1 MHQENGRYYYSP
13 SDLHEFIASPFA
25 TWMSRYALDSPD
37 LVQPD
42 PEPLTLTTFAERG
55 RKHEQACLAQLRQEG
70 REVYMLPADAGR
82 VEATITAMQAGHEVI
97 YRGGLQSG
105 VVQDAR
111 REYFLARPD
120 FLVRTAG
127 ASALG
132 NYRYEVWDVTL
143 AVQPSPTHLIQLCC
157 STDLLQTAQEQR
169 PDSMLLWLGSDER
182 RRFRIAD
189 FIYYYLALKQ
199 AFLAY
204 MRHFDPASRPGPEL
218 GGDYGRWTSQA
229 TRILETADHLSRVA
243 NITVSQIQKLNAAG
257 ITTLTSL
264 AETTLAHVPRID
276 DAVFA
281 RLKEQAQLQVAS
293 VGAGPPAYRIL
304 TPDPPAQRRGLA
316 LLPPASPG
324 DIFFDMEGYPLVKGG
339 LEYLFGA
346 LAFDNGQSTFHD
358 WWAHDIDQERQ
369 AFCAFID
376 WAYARWQADPTLHIY
391 HYANYEVAALRRLMG
406 RHGSRE
412 AKVDTLL
419 RHEVFV
425 DLYAVVRHG
434 VRIGEPHYSIKN
446 LERLYRPARAGEVTS
461 AVDSIA
467 VYERWLASSEAQDW
481 TASPL
486 LQTIR
491 AYNRD
496 DCESTWRL
504 TCWLRERQQEAGIA
518 WIPKQ
523 DTPPEVPQE
532 PDSLAD
538 PTSPQ
543 ALAQTLLAEI
553 PPAPQRQASR
563 WQTQE
568 LLGQMVEFHRREAKP
583 VWWAMFDRHA
593 MTEEELVQDMNCL
606 GGLRR
611 LPQPPEPIKHS
622 HGFWYGYDPDQDTK
636 LDVGAQCYFA
646 HDLEVKIP
654 IHAVDRELGRI
665 CLKFSPQRLK
675 QLPSGLPP
683 DSLSLIPDEYVSA
696 RAIES
701 AVQAVAQTWQEENR
715 LPAALHDFLLRRS
728 PRMQPRQSP
737 TDDGALIGPNEDLSH
752 AVLQLVE
759 SLDHSTL
766 CLQGPPGSGKTT
778 LGAQMILALLGRGKR
793 VGITANSHAA
803 ILNLIRKCKEL
814 RQGRLECLKIGGP
827 SEERF
832 FELCPEATHVPSVRN
847 AIPRLEQFRLIGGTA
862 WAFSDPGLRGRLD
875 YLFVDE
881 AGQVSVANLIG
892 MAAATDNIVLCG
904 DQMQL
909 GQPIQGAH
917 PGESGLSIL
926 EYLLQGKATI
936 PPDMGVF
943 LATTWRLHPEICHF
957 LSDAVYEG
965 RLHAAPHTVNRR
977 VCGPKAGQSGEGAGA
992 SHQPPVTS
1000 HWPEAGLIFVPVPH
1014 EGNTQASDEEVQAIR
1029 AVVGELLGRDITD
1042 TTGQRLRPLQLSDI
1056 LCVAPYNMQVRK
1068 LQAALGPEA
1077 RVGTVD
1083 KFQGQEAPVVILSMC
1098 ASQGDTSPRGI
1109 DFLFH
1114 KNRLN
1119 VALSRAQSLAIVVA
1133 SPALARTCCQS
1144 LAHMEQVNLFCRV
1157 MEEGR
1162 PLLDTVDN
1170 APSSSRADESVSRR
1184 RK

>member
-1 MHQENGRYYYSP
+1 MQKDNGRYYYGP
-13 SDLHEFIASPFA
+13 TDLNEFLASPFA
-25 TWMSRYALDSPD
+25 TWMSRYALDSPGQA
-37 LVQPD
+37 QPD
-42 PEPLTLTTFAERG
+42 PEPLSLTTLTERG
-55 RKHEQACLAQLRQEG
+55 RRHEQACLTQLRQEG
-70 REVYMLPADAGR
+70 REIYMLPAGVDR
-82 VEATITAMQAGHEVI
+82 MEATITAMQAGHEVI
-97 YRGGLQSG
+97 YQGWLQSSA
-105 VVQDAR
+105 VQDVR
-111 REYFLARPD
+111 PEYFFGRPD
-120 FLVRTAG
+120 FLVQTAG

-132 NYRYEVWDVTL
+132 NYGYEVWDATL
-143 AVQPSPTHLIQLCC
+143 ATQSGPAHLIQLCC
-157 STDLLQTAQEQR
+157 SADLLQAVQGQR
-169 PDSMLLWLGSDER
+169 PDSMLLWLGSGER
-182 RRFRIAD
+182 RHFRTAD
-189 FIYYYLALKQ
+189 FIYYYLTLKQ

-204 MRHFDPASRPGPEL
+204 MQHFDPAVQPSPEL
-218 GGDYGRWTSQA
+218 GGDYGRWTVQA

-243 NITVSQIQKLNAAG
+243 SISVSQIQKLNAAG

-264 AETTLAHVPRID
+264 AESTLTHVPRIED
-276 DAVFA
+276 TVFA
-281 RLKEQAQLQVAS
+281 RLKEQAQLQAAS
-293 VGAGPPAYRIL
+293 VGADQPAYRIL
-304 TPDPPAQRRGLA
+304 TPDQPAQRRGLA

-346 LAFDNGQSTFHD
+346 FTLDDDQRMFHD
-358 WWAHDIDQERQ
+358 WWAHDIDQERR
-369 AFCAFID
+369 AFCDFID
-376 WAYARWQADPTLHIY
+376 WVYARWQADPTMHIY

-412 AKVDTLL
+412 AEVDSLL
-419 RHEVFV
+419 RHEVFI

-434 VRIGEPHYSIKN
+434 VRVGEPHYSIKN
-446 LERLYRPARAGEVTS
+446 LERLYRPVRVGEVTS

-467 VYERWLASSEAQDW
+467 VYERWLASGEAQDW

-486 LQTIR
+486 LQAIR

-496 DCESTWRL
+496 DCESTWQL
-504 TCWLRERQQEAGIA
+504 TCWLWERQQEAGIA

-523 DTPPEVPQE
+523 DVPLESPEE
-532 PDSLAD
+532 PDPLAD
-538 PTSPQ
+538 PASPQ

-553 PPAPQRQASR
+553 PPAPQRRTQAAR
-563 WQTQE
+563 WQAQE

-583 VWWAMFDRHA
+583 MWWAMFDRHA

-611 LPQPPEPIKHS
+611 LSQPPEPIKRS
-622 HGFWYGYDPDQDTK
+622 HGFWYGFDPDQDTK

-646 HDLEVKIP
+646 HDLEMKIP
-654 IHAVDRELGRI
+654 IHAMDQEWGRI
-665 CLKFSPQRLK
+665 CLKFSTRRLK
-675 QLPSGLPP
+675 QLPNGLPP

-696 RAIES
+696 QVIEN
-701 AVQAVAQTWQEENR
+701 AVRDIAQTWQKENQ
-715 LPAALHDFLLRRS
+715 LPPALHDFLLRRP
-728 PRMQPRQSP
+728 PRVGSFESVESIGSDP
-737 TDDGALIGPNEDLSH
+737 TDPTDLSR
-752 AVLQLVE
+752 AVLRLVE

-778 LGAQMILALLGRGKR
+778 LGAGMILSLLDRGKR

-803 ILNLIRKCKEL
+803 ILNLMRKCKEL

-827 SEERF
+827 AEERF
-832 FELCPEATHVPSVRN
+832 FELCPEAAYVQRVRD
-847 AIPRLEQFRLIGGTA
+847 AIPRLEQFRLLGGTA
-862 WAFSDPGLRGRLD
+862 WALSDPGLRGKLD

-881 AGQVSVANLIG
+881 AGQVSVANLMG
-892 MAAATDNIVLCG
+892 MAAATENIVLCG

-909 GQPIQGAH
+909 GQPVQGAH

-943 LATTWRLHPEICHF
+943 LATTWRLHPELCHF

-965 RLHAAPHTVNRR
+965 RLHAAPQTAQRR
-977 VCGPKAGQSGEGAGA
+977 VCLSQTGGRII
-992 SHQPPVTS
+992 TR
-1000 HWPEAGLIFVPVPH
+1000 EAGLVFVSVPH
-1014 EGNTQASDEEVQAIR
+1014 EGNTQASDEEVQAVR
-1029 AVVGELLGRDITD
+1029 EVVGELLGRDITD
-1042 TTGQRLRPLQLSDI
+1042 TSGQRLRPLQLSDI

-1068 LQAALGPEA
+1068 LQTALGPDA

-1098 ASQGDTSPRGI
+1098 ASRGDTSPRGI

-1133 SPALARTCCQS
+1133 SPALARTRCQT
-1144 LAHMEQVNLFCRV
+1144 LTHMEQVNLFCRV
-1157 MEEGR
+1157 MEEGK
-1162 PLLDTVDN
+1162 PSPQN
-1170 APSSSRADESVSRR
+1170 ISSAP
-1184 RK
+1184 

>member
-1 MHQENGRYYYSP
+1 MHQDNGRYYYSP
-13 SDLHEFIASPFA
+13 TDLNEFLASPFA
-25 TWMSRYALDSPD
+25 TWMSRYALDSPGQA
-37 LVQPD
+37 QPD
-42 PEPLTLTTFAERG
+42 PAPLSLTTLAERG
-55 RKHEQACLAQLRQEG
+55 RRHEQACLAQLRQEG
-70 REVYMLPADAGR
+70 RKIYTLPADVDR
-82 VEATITAMQAGHEVI
+82 VEATIAAMRAGHEVI
-97 YRGGLQSG
+97 YQGWLQNG
-105 VVQDAR
+105 ATQDVR
-111 REYFLARPD
+111 PEYFFGRPD
-120 FLVRTAG
+120 FLMRTAG

-132 NYRYEVWDVTL
+132 NYGYEAWNATL
-143 AVQPSPTHLIQLCC
+143 ATQPGPAHLIQLCC
-157 STDLLQTAQEQR
+157 SADLLQTVQGQR
-169 PDSMLLWLGSDER
+169 PDSMLLWLSSGER
-182 RRFRIAD
+182 RRFRTAD
-189 FIYYYLALKQ
+189 FIYYYLVLKQ

-204 MRHFDPASRPGPEL
+204 MQHFDPAVQPSPEL
-218 GGDYGRWTSQA
+218 GGDYGRWTVQA

-243 NITVSQIQKLNAAG
+243 NISVSQIQKLNAVG

-264 AETTLAHVPRID
+264 AESTLAHVPRIED
-276 DAVFA
+276 TVFA
-281 RLKEQAQLQVAS
+281 RLKEQAQLQAAS
-293 VGAGPPAYRIL
+293 AGADQPAYRIL
-304 TPDPPAQRRGLA
+304 LSDSPAGQPVPRRGLA

-346 LAFDNGQSTFHD
+346 LTLDDGQCVFHG
-358 WWAHDIDQERQ
+358 WWAHDIDQERR
-369 AFCAFID
+369 AFCDFID
-376 WAYARWQADPTLHIY
+376 WAYARWQADPAMHIY
-391 HYANYEVAALRRLMG
+391 HYANYEVVALRRLMG

-412 AKVDTLL
+412 AEVDTLL

-425 DLYAVVRHG
+425 DLYAVVR
-434 VRIGEPHYSIKN
+434 VGEPHYSIKN

-467 VYERWLASSEAQDW
+467 VYERWLASGEAQDW

-486 LQTIR
+486 LQAIR

-496 DCESTWRL
+496 DCESTWQL
-504 TCWLRERQQEAGIA
+504 TCWLRERQQEAGIEF
-518 WIPKQ
+518 IGSVESIESVESDPK
-523 DTPPEVPQE
+523 
-532 PDSLAD
+532 D
-538 PTSPQ
+538 PTDSKDPTDP
-543 ALAQTLLAEI
+543 L
-553 PPAPQRQASR
+553 SR
-563 WQTQE
+563 

-611 LPQPPEPIKHS
+611 LSQPPESIKRS
-622 HGFWYGYDPDQDTK
+622 HGFWYSYDPDQDTK

-646 HDLEVKIP
+646 HDLEMKIP
-654 IHAVDRELGRI
+654 IHAVDQERGRI

-675 QLPSGLPP
+675 QLPDGLPP

-696 RAIES
+696 RVIEN
-701 AVQAVAQTWQEENR
+701 AVRDVAQTWKEENR
-715 LPAALHDFLLRRS
+715 LPSALDDFLLRRP
-728 PRMQPRQSP
+728 PRLQPQHS
-737 TDDGALIGPNEDLSH
+737 TDGGALIGPNEDLSD
-752 AVLQLVE
+752 AVLRLVG

-778 LGAQMILALLGRGKR
+778 LGAGMILTLLDRGKR
-793 VGITANSHAA
+793 VGITANSHVA
-803 ILNLIRKCKEL
+803 ILNLMRKCKEL

-827 SEERF
+827 AEERF
-832 FELCPEATHVPSVRN
+832 FELCPEATYVQRVRD
-847 AIPRLEQFRLIGGTA
+847 AIPRLEQFRLLGGTA
-862 WAFSDPGLRGRLD
+862 WALSDPGLRGKLD

-881 AGQVSVANLIG
+881 AGQVSVANLMG
-892 MAAATDNIVLCG
+892 MAAATENIVLCG

-909 GQPIQGAH
+909 GQPVQGAH

-943 LATTWRLHPEICHF
+943 LATTWRLHPELCHF
-957 LSDAVYEG
+957 LSEAVYEG
-965 RLHAAPHTVNRR
+965 RLHAAPQTARRR
-977 VCGPKAGQSGEGAGA
+977 VCILPTGGRII
-992 SHQPPVTS
+992 TR
-1000 HWPEAGLIFVPVPH
+1000 EAGLVFVPVLH
-1014 EGNTQASDEEVQAIR
+1014 EGNTQASDEEVR
-1029 AVVGELLGRDITD
+1029 AVREVVGDLLGRDITD
-1042 TTGQRLRPLQLSDI
+1042 TSGQRLRPLQLADI

-1068 LQAALGPEA
+1068 LQAALGPDA

-1133 SPALARTCCQS
+1133 SPTLARTRCQT
-1144 LAHMEQVNLFCRV
+1144 LAHMELVNLFCRV

-1162 PLLDTVDN
+1162 
-1170 APSSSRADESVSRR
+1170 R
-1184 RK
+1184 

>member
-1 MHQENGRYYYSP
+1 MHKDNGRYYYSP
-13 SDLHEFIASPFA
+13 NDLNEFLASPFA
-25 TWMSRYALDSPD
+25 TWMSRYALDFPGQA
-37 LVQPD
+37 QPD
-42 PEPLTLTTFAERG
+42 PEPLSLTTLAERV
-55 RKHEQACLAQLRQEG
+55 RQREQTCLAQLRQEG
-70 REVYMLPADAGR
+70 REVHTLSADTDR
-82 VEATITAMQAGHEVI
+82 VEATITAMQTGHAVI
-97 YRGGLQSG
+97 YQGWLQND
-105 VVQDAR
+105 VVQDVR
-111 REYFLARPD
+111 PEYFLGRPD
-120 FLVRTAG
+120 FLVRTAEP
-127 ASALG
+127 SALG
-132 NYRYEVWDVTL
+132 NYSYEAWDATL
-143 AVQPSPTHLIQLCC
+143 ATQPSPVHMIQLCC
-157 STDLLQTAQEQR
+157 STDLLRTVQGQW
-169 PDSMLLWLGSDER
+169 PDAMLLWLGSGEQ
-182 RRFRIAD
+182 RRFRTAD

-199 AFLAY
+199 AFLVD
-204 MRHFDPASRPGPEL
+204 MQHFDPAVQPSPEL
-218 GGDYGRWTSQA
+218 SGDYGRWTVQA

-243 NITVSQIQKLNAAG
+243 NISVSQIQKLNAAG

-264 AETTLAHVPRID
+264 AESTLAHVPRID

-281 RLKEQAQLQVAS
+281 RLKEQAQLQAAS
-293 VGAGPPAYRIL
+293 VGADRPAYRIL
-304 TPDPPAQRRGLA
+304 IPDPPDQRRGLA

-346 LAFDNGQSTFHD
+346 LALDDSQRVFHD
-358 WWAHDIDQERQ
+358 WWAHDTDQERR
-369 AFCAFID
+369 AFCDFID
-376 WAYARWQADPTLHIY
+376 WVYARWQADPAMHIY

-406 RHGSRE
+406 RYGSRE
-412 AKVDTLL
+412 AEVDALL

-434 VRIGEPHYSIKN
+434 IRVGEPHYSIKN
-446 LERLYRPARAGEVTS
+446 LERLYRPERAGEVTS

-467 VYERWLASSEAQDW
+467 AYERWLASGEAQDR

-486 LQTIR
+486 LQAIR
-491 AYNRD
+491 AYNQD
-496 DCESTWRL
+496 DCESTWQL

-523 DTPPEVPQE
+523 DAPPEAPEE
-532 PDSLAD
+532 PDLLAD
-538 PTSPQ
+538 PASPQ
-543 ALAQTLLAEI
+543 ALAHTLLAEI
-553 PPAPQRQASR
+553 PSAPQRHTQAAR

-568 LLGQMVEFHRREAKP
+568 MLGQMVEFHRREAKP

-611 LPQPPEPIKHS
+611 LSQPPEPIKRS
-622 HGFWYGYDPDQDTK
+622 QGFWYGFDPDQDTK

-646 HDLEVKIP
+646 HDLEIKIP
-654 IHAVDRELGRI
+654 IHAVDQERGRI

-675 QLPSGLPP
+675 QLPDGLPP
-683 DSLSLIPDEYVSA
+683 ASLSLIPDEYVST
-696 RAIES
+696 RVIEN
-701 AVQAVAQTWQEENR
+701 AVRDVVQTWQEENR
-715 LPAALHDFLLRRS
+715 LPAALDDFLLRRP
-728 PRMQPRQSP
+728 PRLRSLESFESIGFFGSDSTDSIDP
-737 TDDGALIGPNEDLSH
+737 TDLSR
-752 AVLQLVE
+752 LVE

-778 LGAQMILALLGRGKR
+778 LGARMILSLLDRGKR

-803 ILNLIRKCKEL
+803 ILNLMRKCKEL

-827 SEERF
+827 AEDRF
-832 FELCPEATHVPSVRN
+832 FELCPEATHVQRVRD
-847 AIPRLEQFRLIGGTA
+847 AIPRLEQFRLLGGTA
-862 WAFSDPGLRGRLD
+862 WTFSDSGLRGKLD

-881 AGQVSVANLIG
+881 AGQVSVANLMG
-892 MAAATDNIVLCG
+892 MAAATGNIVLCG

-909 GQPIQGAH
+909 GQPVQGSH

-943 LATTWRLHPEICHF
+943 LATTWRLHPDICHF

-965 RLHAAPHTVNRR
+965 RLHAAPQTAQRR
-977 VCGPKAGQSGEGAGA
+977 VCLPQTGGRII
-992 SHQPPVTS
+992 TR
-1000 HWPEAGLIFVPVPH
+1000 EAGLVFVSVPH
-1014 EGNTQASDEEVQAIR
+1014 EGNTQASDEEVR
-1029 AVVGELLGRDITD
+1029 AVREVVGELLGRDITD
-1042 TTGQRLRPLQLSDI
+1042 TSGQRLRPLQLADI

-1068 LQAALGPEA
+1068 LQAALGPDA

-1133 SPALARTCCQS
+1133 SPALARTRCQT

-1157 MEEGR
+1157 MEEGK
-1162 PLLDTVDN
+1162 P
-1170 APSSSRADESVSRR
+1170 
-1184 RK
+1184 

>member
-1 MHQENGRYYYSP
+1 MHKDNGRYYYSP
-13 SDLHEFIASPFA
+13 TDLNEFLASPFA
-25 TWMSRYALDSPD
+25 TWMSRYALDSPGQA
-37 LVQPD
+37 QPD
-42 PEPLTLTTFAERG
+42 PEPLSLTRISERA
-55 RKHEQACLAQLRQEG
+55 RQQEQACLAQLRQEG
-70 REVYMLPADAGR
+70 REIHTLPADADR
-82 VEATITAMQAGHEVI
+82 VEATIAAMQVGHEII
-97 YRGGLQSG
+97 YQGWLQNG

-111 REYFLARPD
+111 PEYFLGRPD
-120 FLVRTAG
+120 FLVRTAEE
-127 ASALG
+127 SALG
-132 NYRYEVWDVTL
+132 NHCYEAWDVTL
-143 AVQPSPTHLIQLCC
+143 ATQPSPTHMIQLCC
-157 STDLLQTAQEQR
+157 SADLLQTVQGQR
-169 PDSMLLWLGSDER
+169 PDSMLLWLGSGER
-182 RRFRIAD
+182 RRFRTAD

-204 MRHFDPASRPGPEL
+204 LRHFDSAVRPSPEL
-218 GGDYGRWTSQA
+218 GGAYGRWTSQA
-229 TRILETADHLSRVA
+229 TQILETADHLSRVA
-243 NITVSQIQKLNAAG
+243 DISVSQIQKLNAAG
-257 ITTLTSL
+257 ITTLASL
-264 AETTLAHVPRID
+264 AESPLAHGPRIED
-276 DAVFA
+276 TVFV
-281 RLKEQAQLQVAS
+281 RLKEQAQLQAAS
-293 VGAGPPAYRIL
+293 AGADRPAYRIL

-346 LAFDNGQSTFHD
+346 LALDDGQRVFHD
-358 WWAHDIDQERQ
+358 WWAHDIDQERR
-369 AFCAFID
+369 AFCHFVD
-376 WAYARWQADPTLHIY
+376 WAYARWQADPAMHIY

-412 AKVDTLL
+412 SEVDTLL
-419 RHEVFV
+419 RHEVLV

-434 VRIGEPHYSIKN
+434 VRVGEPHYSIKN

-467 VYERWLASSEAQDW
+467 VYERWLTSGEAQDW

-486 LQTIR
+486 LRAIR
-491 AYNRD
+491 AYNQD
-496 DCESTWRL
+496 DCESTWQL

-518 WIPKQ
+518 WIP
-523 DTPPEVPQE
+523 PLGPVESFESVE
-532 PDSLAD
+532 SD
-538 PTSPQ
+538 PTDSTG
-543 ALAQTLLAEI
+543 L
-553 PPAPQRQASR
+553 SR
-563 WQTQE
+563 

-611 LPQPPEPIKHS
+611 LSQPPEPIKRS

-636 LDVGAQCYFA
+636 LDVGVQCYFA
-646 HDLEVKIP
+646 HDLEMKIP
-654 IHAVDRELGRI
+654 IHAVDQERGRI
-665 CLKFSPQRLK
+665 CLKFSPRRLK
-675 QLPSGLPP
+675 QFPNGLPP

-696 RAIES
+696 RVIED
-701 AVQAVAQTWQEENR
+701 AVRDVAQTWQQENQ
-715 LPAALHDFLLRRS
+715 LPPALQDFLLRRPPRVGSFES
-728 PRMQPRQSP
+728 PESDSTDSIDP
-737 TDDGALIGPNEDLSH
+737 TDPIDSTDLSH
-752 AVLQLVE
+752 AVLRLVG

-778 LGAQMILALLGRGKR
+778 LGARMILALLDRGKR

-803 ILNLIRKCKEL
+803 ILNLMRKCKEL

-827 SEERF
+827 AEDRF
-832 FELCPEATHVPSVRN
+832 FELCPEATHVQSTRD
-847 AIPRLEQFRLIGGTA
+847 AIPRLGQFRLIGGTA
-862 WAFSDPGLRGRLD
+862 WTFSDPGLRGKLD

-881 AGQVSVANLIG
+881 AGQVSVANLMG
-892 MAAATDNIVLCG
+892 MAAATENIVLCG

-909 GQPIQGAH
+909 GQPVQGAH

-943 LATTWRLHPEICHF
+943 LATTWRLHPELCHF

-965 RLHAAPHTVNRR
+965 RLQAAPQTVRRR
-977 VCGPKAGQSGEGAGA
+977 VCLPQTGGRII
-992 SHQPPVTS
+992 TR
-1000 HWPEAGLIFVPVPH
+1000 EAGLVFVPVPH
-1014 EGNTQASDEEVQAIR
+1014 EGNTQASDEEVQAVR
-1029 AVVGELLGRDITD
+1029 EVVGELLGRDITD
-1042 TTGQRLRPLQLSDI
+1042 TTGQRLRPLQLADI

-1068 LQAALGPEA
+1068 IQAALGPDA

-1133 SPALARTCCQS
+1133 SPALARTRCQS

-1157 MEEGR
+1157 MEEG
-1162 PLLDTVDN
+1162 
-1170 APSSSRADESVSRR
+1170 
-1184 RK
+1184 KQ

>member
-1 MHQENGRYYYSP
+1 MQKDNGRYYYSP
-13 SDLHEFIASPFA
+13 TDLNEFLASPFA
-25 TWMSRYALDSPD
+25 TWMSRYALDSPGQA
-37 LVQPD
+37 QPD
-42 PEPLTLTTFAERG
+42 PEPLSLTTLAERA
-55 RKHEQACLAQLRQEG
+55 RKHEQACLTQLRQEG
-70 REVYMLPADAGR
+70 REIYTLPTDADR
-82 VEATITAMQAGHEVI
+82 VEATITAMQAGREVI
-97 YRGGLQSG
+97 YQGWLQSDVG
-105 VVQDAR
+105 QDVR
-111 REYFLARPD
+111 PEYFLGRPD
-120 FLVRTAG
+120 FLVQTAG
-127 ASALG
+127 VSALG
-132 NYRYEVWDVTL
+132 NYGYEVWGATL
-143 AVQPSPTHLIQLCC
+143 ATQPSPAHLIQLCC
-157 STDLLQTAQEQR
+157 SADLLQTVQGQR
-169 PDSMLLWLGSDER
+169 PDSMLLWLGSGEP
-182 RRFRIAD
+182 RRFRTAD

-204 MRHFDPASRPGPEL
+204 MQHFDPAVQPSPEL
-218 GGDYGRWTSQA
+218 GGDYGRWTVQA
-229 TRILETADHLSRVA
+229 TRTLETADHLSRVA
-243 NITVSQIQKLNAAG
+243 NISVSQIQKLNAAG

-264 AETTLAHVPRID
+264 AESTLAHVPRIED
-276 DAVFA
+276 TVFA
-281 RLKEQAQLQVAS
+281 RLKEQAHLQAVSA
-293 VGAGPPAYRIL
+293 GADQPAYRIL
-304 TPDPPAQRRGLA
+304 TPDPSAQRRGLA

-346 LAFDNGQSTFHD
+346 LALDDGQCVFYD
-358 WWAHDIDQERQ
+358 WWAHDIDQERR
-369 AFCAFID
+369 AFCDFID

-412 AKVDTLL
+412 AEVDTLL

-434 VRIGEPHYSIKN
+434 VRVGEPHYSIKN
-446 LERLYRPARAGEVTS
+446 LERLYRPVRAGEVTS

-467 VYERWLASSEAQDW
+467 AYERWLASGEAQDW

-486 LQTIR
+486 LQAIR

-496 DCESTWRL
+496 DCESTWQL
-504 TCWLRERQQEAGIA
+504 TCWLRERQQEAGVA

-523 DTPPEVPQE
+523 DVPLEAPEE
-532 PDSLAD
+532 PDPLAD
-538 PTSPQ
+538 PASPQ

-553 PPAPQRQASR
+553 PPTPQRHTAR

-611 LPQPPEPIKHS
+611 LSQPPEPIKRS
-622 HGFWYGYDPDQDTK
+622 HGFWYSYDPDQDTK

-646 HDLEVKIP
+646 HDLEMKIP
-654 IHAVDRELGRI
+654 IHAVDQERGRI
-665 CLKFSPQRLK
+665 CLKFSPRRLK
-675 QLPSGLPP
+675 QLPNGLPP

-696 RAIES
+696 RVIEN
-701 AVQAVAQTWQEENR
+701 AVRDVAQTWQEENR
-715 LPAALHDFLLRRS
+715 LPSALDDFLLRRP
-728 PRMQPRQSP
+728 PRLQPQHP
-737 TDDGALIGPNEDLSH
+737 TDGGALIGPNEDRSH
-752 AVLQLVE
+752 AVLRLVE

-778 LGAQMILALLGRGKR
+778 LGARMILSLLDRGKR

-803 ILNLIRKCKEL
+803 ILNLMRKCKEL

-827 SEERF
+827 AEERF
-832 FELCPEATHVPSVRN
+832 FELCPEATYVQRVRD
-847 AIPRLEQFRLIGGTA
+847 AIPHLEQFRLLGGTA
-862 WAFSDPGLRGRLD
+862 WALSDPGLRGKLD

-881 AGQVSVANLIG
+881 AGQVSVANLMG
-892 MAAATDNIVLCG
+892 MAAATENIVLCG

-909 GQPIQGAH
+909 GQPVQGAH

-926 EYLLQGKATI
+926 EYLLQEKATI

-943 LATTWRLHPEICHF
+943 LAITWRLHPELCRF

-965 RLHAAPHTVNRR
+965 RLHAAPQTARRR
-977 VCGPKAGQSGEGAGA
+977 VCLPQTGGRIIPR
-992 SHQPPVTS
+992 
-1000 HWPEAGLIFVPVPH
+1000 EAGLVFVPVLH
-1014 EGNTQASDEEVQAIR
+1014 EGNTQASDEEVR
-1029 AVVGELLGRDITD
+1029 AVREVVGDLLGRDITD
-1042 TTGQRLRPLQLSDI
+1042 MTGQRLRPLQLADI

-1068 LQAALGPEA
+1068 LQAALGPDA

-1098 ASQGDTSPRGI
+1098 ASQGDTSSRGI

-1133 SPALARTCCQS
+1133 SPALARTRCQT
-1144 LAHMEQVNLFCRV
+1144 LAHMKLVNLFCRV
-1157 MEEGR
+1157 MEEGK
-1162 PLLDTVDN
+1162 PSPQNTSS
-1170 APSSSRADESVSRR
+1170 AP
-1184 RK
+1184 

>member
-1 MHQENGRYYYSP
+1 MYQDNGRYYYSP
-13 SDLHEFIASPFA
+13 TDLNEFFASPFA
-25 TWMSRYALDSPD
+25 TWMSRYVLDSPSQA
-37 LVQPD
+37 QPD
-42 PEPLTLTTFAERG
+42 PEPLSLTTLAERG
-55 RKHEQACLAQLRQEG
+55 RQQEQACLAQLRQEG
-70 REVYMLPADAGR
+70 REVYTLPANTER
-82 VEATITAMQAGHEVI
+82 VEATIAAMQTGHEII
-97 YRGGLQSG
+97 YQGWLQNG
-105 VVQDAR
+105 VVQDVR
-111 REYFLARPD
+111 PEYFLGRPD

-127 ASALG
+127 VSALG
-132 NYRYEVWDVTL
+132 NYGYEAWDATL
-143 AVQPSPTHLIQLCC
+143 APQPSPAHMIQLCC
-157 STDLLQTAQEQR
+157 SADLLQTVQGQR
-169 PDSMLLWLGSDER
+169 PDSMLLWLSSGER
-182 RRFRIAD
+182 RRFRTAD

-204 MRHFDPASRPGPEL
+204 MQHFDPAVQPSPEL
-218 GGDYGRWTSQA
+218 GGDYGRWTVQA

-243 NITVSQIQKLNAAG
+243 SISVSQIQKLNAAG

-264 AETTLAHVPRID
+264 AESTLTHVPRIED
-276 DAVFA
+276 TVFA
-281 RLKEQAQLQVAS
+281 RLKEQAQLQAAS
-293 VGAGPPAYRIL
+293 VGADQPAYRIL
-304 TPDPPAQRRGLA
+304 TPDPLAQRRGLA
-316 LLPPASPG
+316 LLPPPSPG

-346 LAFDNGQSTFHD
+346 LTLDDGQCVFHD

-369 AFCAFID
+369 AFCDFID

-412 AKVDTLL
+412 AEVDTLL

-434 VRIGEPHYSIKN
+434 VRVGEPHYSIKN
-446 LERLYRPARAGEVTS
+446 LERLYRPARAGGVTS

-467 VYERWLASSEAQDW
+467 VYERWLASGEAQDW
-481 TASPL
+481 PASPL
-486 LQTIR
+486 LQAIR

-496 DCESTWRL
+496 DCESTWQL
-504 TCWLRERQQEAGIA
+504 TSWLRERQQEAGIA

-523 DTPPEVPQE
+523 DVPLEAPEE
-532 PDSLAD
+532 PDPLAD
-538 PTSPQ
+538 PAFPQ

-553 PPAPQRQASR
+553 PPTPQRHAQATR

-611 LPQPPEPIKHS
+611 LSQPPEPIKRS
-622 HGFWYGYDPDQDTK
+622 HGFWYSFDPDQDTK

-646 HDLEVKIP
+646 HDLEMKIP
-654 IHAVDRELGRI
+654 IHAVDLERGRI

-675 QLPSGLPP
+675 QLPNGLPP

-696 RAIES
+696 RVIEN
-701 AVQAVAQTWQEENR
+701 AVRSIAQTWKEENQI
-715 LPAALHDFLLRRS
+715 PPALHDFLLRRP
-728 PRMQPRQSP
+728 PRVGSFESVESIGPDP
-737 TDDGALIGPNEDLSH
+737 TDPTDLSR
-752 AVLQLVE
+752 AVLRLVE

-778 LGAQMILALLGRGKR
+778 LGAGMILTLLDRGKR

-803 ILNLIRKCKEL
+803 ILNLMRKCKEL

-827 SEERF
+827 AEERF
-832 FELCPEATHVPSVRN
+832 FELCPEAAYVQRVRD
-847 AIPRLEQFRLIGGTA
+847 AIPRLEQFRLLGGTA
-862 WAFSDPGLRGRLD
+862 WALSDPRLRGKLD

-881 AGQVSVANLIG
+881 AGQVSVANLMG
-892 MAAATDNIVLCG
+892 MAAATENIVLCG

-909 GQPIQGAH
+909 GQPVQGAH

-943 LATTWRLHPEICHF
+943 LATTWRLHPELCHF

-965 RLHAAPHTVNRR
+965 RLHAAPQTARRR
-977 VCGPKAGQSGEGAGA
+977 VCIPPKGSRII
-992 SHQPPVTS
+992 TR
-1000 HWPEAGLIFVPVPH
+1000 EAGLVFVPVLH
-1014 EGNTQASDEEVQAIR
+1014 EGNTQASDEEVR
-1029 AVVGELLGRDITD
+1029 AVCEVVGDLLGRDITD

-1068 LQAALGPEA
+1068 LQAALGPDA

-1133 SPALARTCCQS
+1133 SPALARTRCQT
-1144 LAHMEQVNLFCRV
+1144 LAHMELVNLFCRV
-1157 MEEGR
+1157 MEEGK
-1162 PLLDTVDN
+1162 PSPQNTSS
-1170 APSSSRADESVSRR
+1170 AP
-1184 RK
+1184 

>member
-1 MHQENGRYYYSP
+1 MQTDNGRYYYS
-13 SDLHEFIASPFA
+13 STDLNEFLASPFA
-25 TWMSRYALDSPD
+25 TWMSRYALDFPGQA
-37 LVQPD
+37 QPD
-42 PEPLTLTTFAERG
+42 PDPLSLTTLAERAHQ
-55 RKHEQACLAQLRQEG
+55 HEQTCLAQLRQEG
-70 REVYMLPADAGR
+70 REIHTLPADMDR

-97 YRGGLQSG
+97 YQGWLQND
-105 VVQDAR
+105 VVQDVR
-111 REYFLARPD
+111 PEYFLGRPD
-120 FLVRTAG
+120 FLVRTAEP
-127 ASALG
+127 SALG
-132 NYRYEVWDVTL
+132 NYSYEAWDATL
-143 AVQPSPTHLIQLCC
+143 ATQPSPVHMIQLCC
-157 STDLLQTAQEQR
+157 STDLLRTVQGQW
-169 PDSMLLWLGSDER
+169 PDAMLLWLGSGER
-182 RRFRIAD
+182 RRFRAAD

-204 MRHFDPASRPGPEL
+204 MQHFDPAVQPSPEL
-218 GGDYGRWTSQA
+218 GGDYGRWTVQA

-243 NITVSQIQKLNAAG
+243 NLSVSQIQKLNAAG

-264 AETTLAHVPRID
+264 AESTLTHVPRID
-276 DAVFA
+276 EAAFA
-281 RLKEQAQLQVAS
+281 RLKEQAQLQAAS
-293 VGAGPPAYRIL
+293 VGTDRPAYRIL
-304 TPDPPAQRRGLA
+304 APDPPTQRRGLA

-346 LAFDNGQSTFHD
+346 LALDDGQHVFHD
-358 WWAHDIDQERQ
+358 WWAHNTDQEQR
-369 AFCAFID
+369 AFCDFID
-376 WAYARWQADPTLHIY
+376 WAYARWRADPTLHIY

-406 RHGSRE
+406 RYGSRE
-412 AKVDTLL
+412 AEVDTLL

-425 DLYAVVRHG
+425 DLYTVVRHG
-434 VRIGEPHYSIKN
+434 VRVGEPHYSIKN

-467 VYERWLASSEAQDW
+467 VYERWLASGEAQDW

-486 LQTIR
+486 LQATR

-496 DCESTWRL
+496 DCESTWQL

-518 WIPKQ
+518 WIPPLGSIESVGSIGSVESDSK
-523 DTPPEVPQE
+523 DPIDSTDSTDSPP
-532 PDSLAD
+532 LA
-538 PTSPQ
+538 
-543 ALAQTLLAEI
+543 
-553 PPAPQRQASR
+553 R
-563 WQTQE
+563 

-611 LPQPPEPIKHS
+611 LSQPPEPIKRS
-622 HGFWYGYDPDQDTK
+622 HGFWYSYDPDQDTK

-646 HDLEVKIP
+646 HDLEMKIP
-654 IHAVDRELGRI
+654 IHAVDRERGCI
-665 CLKFSPQRLK
+665 CLKFSPQRLR
-675 QLPSGLPP
+675 QLPDGLPP

-696 RAIES
+696 QVIEN
-701 AVQAVAQTWQEENR
+701 AVRDVAQTWQEENK
-715 LPAALHDFLLRRS
+715 LPSALDDFLLRRP
-728 PRMQPRQSP
+728 PRVGSFESVESDPID
-737 TDDGALIGPNEDLSH
+737 TTDLSR
-752 AVLQLVE
+752 LVE

-778 LGAQMILALLGRGKR
+778 LGAGMILDLLDRGKR

-803 ILNLIRKCKEL
+803 ILNLMRKCKEL

-827 SEERF
+827 AVDQF
-832 FELCPEATHVPSVRN
+832 FELCPEATHVQRVRD
-847 AIPRLEQFRLIGGTA
+847 ALPRLEQFRLIGGTA
-862 WAFSDPGLRGRLD
+862 WAFSDPGLRGKLD

-881 AGQVSVANLIG
+881 AGQVSVANLMG
-892 MAAATDNIVLCG
+892 MAAATENIVLCG

-909 GQPIQGAH
+909 GQPVQGAH

-943 LATTWRLHPEICHF
+943 LATTWRLHPDICHF

-965 RLHAAPHTVNRR
+965 RLHAAPQTAQRR
-977 VCGPKAGQSGEGAGA
+977 VCLPQTGGRIITRE
-992 SHQPPVTS
+992 T
-1000 HWPEAGLIFVPVPH
+1000 GLVFVPVPH
-1014 EGNTQASDEEVQAIR
+1014 EGNTQASDEEVR
-1029 AVVGELLGRDITD
+1029 AVREVVGELLGRDLTD
-1042 TTGQRLRPLQLSDI
+1042 TTGQRLRPLQLADI

-1068 LQAALGPEA
+1068 LQAALGSDA

-1119 VALSRAQSLAIVVA
+1119 VALSRAQSLAVVVA
-1133 SPALARTCCQS
+1133 SPALARTRCQT

-1157 MEEGR
+1157 MEEGKR
-1162 PLLDTVDN
+1162 ELPDMSS
-1170 APSSSRADESVSRR
+1170 AP
-1184 RK
+1184 

>member
-1 MHQENGRYYYSP
+1 MHKDNGRYYYSP
-13 SDLHEFIASPFA
+13 TDLNEFLASPFA
-25 TWMSRYALDSPD
+25 TWMSRYALDSPGQA
-37 LVQPD
+37 QPD
-42 PEPLTLTTFAERG
+42 PEPLSLTTISERA
-55 RKHEQACLAQLRQEG
+55 RQQEQACLAQLRQED
-70 REVYMLPADAGR
+70 REIHTLPADADR
-82 VEATITAMQAGHEVI
+82 VEATITAMRAGHEVI
-97 YRGGLQSG
+97 YQGWLQNG
-105 VVQDAR
+105 AIQAVR
-111 REYFLARPD
+111 PEYFLGRPA

-127 ASALG
+127 VSALG
-132 NYRYEVWDVTL
+132 NYGYEAWDATL
-143 AVQPSPTHLIQLCC
+143 ATQPSPAHLIQLCC
-157 STDLLQTAQEQR
+157 SADLLQTVQGHR
-169 PDSMLLWLGSDER
+169 PDSMLLWLGSGER
-182 RRFRIAD
+182 RRFRTAD

-204 MRHFDPASRPGPEL
+204 LRRFDPAVQPSPEL

-229 TRILETADHLSRVA
+229 TQILETADHLSRVA
-243 NITVSQIQKLNAAG
+243 NISVSQIQKLNAAG

-264 AETTLAHVPRID
+264 AESSLAHVPRIED
-276 DAVFA
+276 TVFA
-281 RLKEQAQLQVAS
+281 RLKEQAQMQAAS
-293 VGAGPPAYRIL
+293 AGADQPAYRIL
-304 TPDPPAQRRGLA
+304 LSDSPAGQRRGLA

-324 DIFFDMEGYPLVKGG
+324 DIFFDMEGYPLVQGG

-346 LAFDNGQSTFHD
+346 LALDDGQPVFHD
-358 WWAHDIDQERQ
+358 WWAHDIDQERR
-369 AFCAFID
+369 AFCDFVD

-412 AKVDTLL
+412 AELDTLL
-419 RHEVFV
+419 RREVFV

-434 VRIGEPHYSIKN
+434 LRVGEPHYSIKN

-467 VYERWLASSEAQDW
+467 AYERWLASGEAQDR

-486 LQTIR
+486 LREIR

-496 DCESTWRL
+496 DCESTWQL
-504 TCWLRERQQEAGIA
+504 TCWLRERQQEAGIEF
-518 WIPKQ
+518 IGSVESIESIESDPI
-523 DTPPEVPQE
+523 DPI
-532 PDSLAD
+532 D
-538 PTSPQ
+538 PTDSPG
-543 ALAQTLLAEI
+543 L
-553 PPAPQRQASR
+553 SR
-563 WQTQE
+563 

-611 LPQPPEPIKHS
+611 LSQPPEPIKRS
-622 HGFWYGYDPDQDTK
+622 QGFWYGFDPDQDTK
-636 LDVGAQCYFA
+636 LDVGASCYFA
-646 HDLEVKIP
+646 HDLEMKIP
-654 IHAVDRELGRI
+654 IHAVDRERGRI

-675 QLPSGLPP
+675 QLPDGLPP

-696 RAIES
+696 QVIED
-701 AVQAVAQTWQEENR
+701 AVRDIAQTWKEENR
-715 LPAALHDFLLRRS
+715 LPSALDDFLLRRP
-728 PRMQPRQSP
+728 PRLQPQHS
-737 TDDGALIGPNEDLSH
+737 TDGGALIGPNEDRSH
-752 AVLQLVE
+752 AVLRLVA
-759 SLDHSTL
+759 SLDRSTL

-778 LGAQMILALLGRGKR
+778 LGARMILALLDRGKR

-803 ILNLIRKCKEL
+803 ILNLMRKCKEL
-814 RQGRLECLKIGGP
+814 RQERLECLKIGG
-827 SEERF
+827 SAEERF
-832 FELCPEATHVPSVRN
+832 FELCPEATHVQRVRDV
-847 AIPRLEQFRLIGGTA
+847 IPRLEQFRLLGGTA
-862 WAFSDPGLRGRLD
+862 WALSDPGLRGKLD

-881 AGQVSVANLIG
+881 AGQVSVANLMG
-892 MAAATDNIVLCG
+892 MAAATENIVLCG

-909 GQPIQGAH
+909 GQPVQGAH

-943 LATTWRLHPEICHF
+943 LATTWRLHPDICRF

-965 RLHAAPHTVNRR
+965 RLQAAPQTARRR
-977 VCGPKAGQSGEGAGA
+977 VCI
-992 SHQPPVTS
+992 PPTGGRIITR
-1000 HWPEAGLIFVPVPH
+1000 EAGLVLVPVSH
-1014 EGNTQASDEEVQAIR
+1014 EGNTQASDEEVRAVR
-1029 AVVGELLGRDITD
+1029 AVVGDLLGRDITD
-1042 TTGQRLRPLQLSDI
+1042 VTGQRLRPLQLADI

-1068 LQAALGPEA
+1068 LQAALGPDA

-1133 SPALARTCCQS
+1133 SPALARTRCQT
-1144 LAHMEQVNLFCRV
+1144 LAHMELVNLLCRV
-1157 MEEGR
+1157 MEEGKQAGER
-1162 PLLDTVDN
+1162 
-1170 APSSSRADESVSRR
+1170 S
-1184 RK
+1184 

>member
-1 MHQENGRYYYSP
+1 VVGKGRYMQKDNGWYYYSP
-13 SDLHEFIASPFA
+13 NDLNEFLASPFA
-25 TWMSRYALDSPD
+25 TWMSRYALDFPGQA
-37 LVQPD
+37 QPD
-42 PEPLTLTTFAERG
+42 PDPLSLTTLAERA
-55 RKHEQACLAQLRQEG
+55 RQHEQTCLAQLRQEG
-70 REVYMLPADAGR
+70 REIHTLPAGMDR

-97 YRGGLQSG
+97 YQGWMQND
-105 VVQDAR
+105 VVQDIR
-111 REYFLARPD
+111 PEYFLGRPN
-120 FLVRTAG
+120 FLVRTAEL
-127 ASALG
+127 SALG
-132 NYRYEVWDVTL
+132 NYGYEAWDVTL
-143 AVQPSPTHLIQLCC
+143 ATQPSPGHMIQLCC
-157 STDLLQTAQEQR
+157 STDLLRIVQEQW
-169 PDSMLLWLGSDER
+169 PDSMLLWLGSGER
-182 RRFRIAD
+182 RRFRAAD

-204 MRHFDPASRPGPEL
+204 LRHFDPAVRPSPEL
-218 GGDYGRWTSQA
+218 GGDYGRWTAQA

-243 NITVSQIQKLNAAG
+243 NISVSQIQKLNAAG

-264 AETTLAHVPRID
+264 AESTLAHVPRID
-276 DAVFA
+276 DTVFA
-281 RLKEQAQLQVAS
+281 RLKEQAQLQAAS
-293 VGAGPPAYRIL
+293 VGTGRPAYRIL
-304 TPDPPAQRRGLA
+304 TPDQPAQRRGLA

-324 DIFFDMEGYPLVKGG
+324 DIFFDMEGYPLVKDG

-346 LAFDNGQSTFHD
+346 LVLDDGQRVFHD
-358 WWAHDIDQERQ
+358 WWAHDIDQERR
-369 AFCAFID
+369 AFCDFID
-376 WAYARWQADPTLHIY
+376 WAYACWQADPTLHIY
-391 HYANYEVAALRRLMG
+391 HYANYEVTALRRLMG
-406 RHGSRE
+406 RYGLRE
-412 AKVDTLL
+412 AEVDTLL

-434 VRIGEPHYSIKN
+434 VRVGQPHYSIKN
-446 LERLYRPARAGEVTS
+446 LERLYRPVRAGEVTS

-467 VYERWLASSEAQDW
+467 AYERWLASGEAKDW

-486 LQTIR
+486 LQAIR
-491 AYNRD
+491 AYNQD
-496 DCESTWRL
+496 DCESTWQL
-504 TCWLRERQQEAGIA
+504 ACWLREHQREAGIA

-523 DTPPEVPQE
+523 ATPQE
-532 PDSLAD
+532 VAEEPDPLAD
-538 PTSPQ
+538 PTFPQ

-553 PPAPQRQASR
+553 PPAPQRHTAR

-611 LPQPPEPIKHS
+611 LSQPPEPIKRS
-622 HGFWYGYDPDQDTK
+622 HGFWYSYDPDQDTK
-636 LDVGAQCYFA
+636 LDVGTQCYFA
-646 HDLEVKIP
+646 HDLEMKIP
-654 IHAVDRELGRI
+654 IHAVDQERGRI

-675 QLPSGLPP
+675 QLPDGLPP

-696 RAIES
+696 RVIEDAILDI
-701 AVQAVAQTWQEENR
+701 AQTWKEENR
-715 LPAALHDFLLRRS
+715 LPSALGDFLLRRP
-728 PRMQPRQSP
+728 PRLRSLASFGSDS
-737 TDDGALIGPNEDLSH
+737 TDSTDPIDSTDLFR
-752 AVLQLVE
+752 LVE
-759 SLDHSTL
+759 SLDYSTL

-778 LGAQMILALLGRGKR
+778 LGAGMILTLLDRGKR

-803 ILNLIRKCKEL
+803 ILNLMRKCKEL

-827 SEERF
+827 AEEPF
-832 FELCPEATHVPSVRN
+832 FELCPEATYVQRVRD
-847 AIPRLEQFRLIGGTA
+847 AIPRLEQFRLLGGTA
-862 WAFSDPGLRGRLD
+862 WALSDPGLRGKLD

-881 AGQVSVANLIG
+881 AGQVSVANLMG
-892 MAAATDNIVLCG
+892 MAAATENIVLCG

-909 GQPIQGAH
+909 GQPVQGSH

-943 LATTWRLHPEICHF
+943 LATTWRLHPELCHF

-965 RLHAAPHTVNRR
+965 RLHAAPQTAQRR
-977 VCGPKAGQSGEGAGA
+977 VCLPQTGGRII
-992 SHQPPVTS
+992 TR
-1000 HWPEAGLIFVPVPH
+1000 EAGLVFVSVPH
-1014 EGNTQASDEEVQAIR
+1014 EGNTQASDEEVQAVHE
-1029 AVVGELLGRDITD
+1029 VVGELLGRDLTD
-1042 TTGQRLRPLQLSDI
+1042 TTGQRLRPLQLADI

-1068 LQAALGPEA
+1068 LQAALGSEA

-1133 SPALARTCCQS
+1133 SPALARTRCRT

-1157 MEEGR
+1157 MEEGKR
-1162 PLLDTVDN
+1162 ELQDMSS
-1170 APSSSRADESVSRR
+1170 AP
-1184 RK
+1184 